1 MEKENL
7 FLTEKRTSI
16 PKNGIEGYHYM
27 KHDFEPYAGLRITAE
42 NKRQFLNSF
51 KQDYIQ
57 ANVEKVESGEMTSQ
71 ELLYHAERYARDHVN
86 FHKKMEKRHT
96 KGDIFFRYKGRKE
109 RVVTT
114 GVVTKLQ
121 QYLQDLET
129 RHIEHLEKQEDQLP
143 NNSGLKKET
152 KPTDSN

>member
-1 MEKENL
+1 MGEENIN
-7 FLTEKRTSI
+7 LTQKKTST

-27 KHDFEPYAGLRITAE
+27 LHNFEPYAGLRITAE

-51 KQDYIQ
+51 KQDYVQ

-121 QYLQDLET
+121 QYLQDIEAK
-129 RHIEHLEKQEDQLP
+129 HIENQSKQE
-143 NNSGLKKET
+143 EE
-152 KPTDSN
+152 